1 MKSAEDLF
9 ESNTDSEISVSI
21 KLDARQAKKDG
32 TFPVKLC
39 IYHKPTRK
47 AKYYSTI
54 FSFTQDEFRSIWMT
68 NKPRNIYKPT
78 IDKLG
83 RLITKAEADLKGLEP
98 FSFGA
103 YEVKLKRKSSDGE
116 NIFWH
121 YERRIGELR
130 DLKSMGTADWYAY
143 SMNSIKKYLENLK
156 DRMDRL
162 AFEKVTPNWLLHYE
176 KYMLGCGKSK
186 TTIAMYL
193 RALMAIFHQAVK
205 SKDIEKSI
213 VPFGDGKYVVKEGG
227 KVKKALSFSQL
238 QKLFNSDPLTQE
250 QGIAKDF
257 WFFSYFNNGMNIKD
271 ILALRYGQFGLD
283 ESGKQYFTFER
294 TKTKN
299 KDKESRIIK
308 VYLNEFT
315 KMVISNP
322 EYINKRNG
330 NPKQLLFNVVSEQDG
345 PSGQYFM
352 TKSFTRKVNQ
362 HIKKLAIANGL
373 PADIST
379 YFARHTF
386 ATGLQRGG
394 TSISYIQE
402 ALGHSDIATTQKYMA
417 GFEDE
422 EKKEVADK
430 MYHNLIS

>member
-1 MKSAEDLF
+1 MNL
-9 ESNTDSEISVSI
+9 
-21 KLDARQAKKDG
+21 
-32 TFPVKLC
+32 
-39 IYHKPTRK
+39 K
-47 AKYYSTI
+47 ASG
-54 FSFTQDEFRSIWMT
+54 WP
-68 NKPRNIYKPT
+68 KPRNIYKST
-78 IDKLG
+78 IDQLSG
-83 RLITKAEADLKGLEP
+83 LIAKAEKDLQGLEP
-98 FSFGA
+98 FTFTD
-103 YEVKLKRKSSDGE
+103 YEVKQERKSSDGE

-121 YERRIGELR
+121 YGKRINELK
-130 DLKSMGTADWYAY
+130 DLKSIGTADWYSY
-143 SMNSIKKYLENLK
+143 SMNSIKKYLVHLN
-156 DRMDRL
+156 DRTDRL
-162 AFEKVTPNWLLHYE
+162 TFEKITPTWLLHYE
-176 KYMLGCGKSK
+176 KYMMGCGKSK

-205 SKDIEKSI
+205 SKDIEKST
-213 VPFGDGKYVVKEGG
+213 VPFGEGKYSVKEGG
-227 KVKKALSFSQL
+227 RVKKALSLSQL
-238 QKLFNSDPLTQE
+238 QKLFNSDPLTEE
-250 QGIAKDF
+250 QSIAKDF

-271 ILALRYGQFGLD
+271 ILALRFGQFGVD

-330 NPKQLLFNVVSEQDG
+330 NPKQLIFNVVSEQE
-345 PSGQYFM
+345 PTSVQYFK

-362 HIKKLAIANGL
+362 HIKKLALANGL
-373 PADIST
+373 PEEIST

-386 ATGLQRGG
+386 ATGLQRSG
-394 TSISYIQE
+394 TSVAYIQE

-422 EKKEVADK
+422 EKKDVADK
-430 MYHNLIS
+430 MYHNLISW